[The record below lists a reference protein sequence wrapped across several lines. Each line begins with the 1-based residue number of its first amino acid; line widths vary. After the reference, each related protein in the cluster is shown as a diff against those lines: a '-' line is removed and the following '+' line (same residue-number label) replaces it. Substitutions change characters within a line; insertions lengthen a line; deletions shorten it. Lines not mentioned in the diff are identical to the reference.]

1 MLGILSLFPL
11 GSFTLEEHTAF
22 SWAAHWRGPCS
33 EDLKLYANGFVCDQG
48 CGSSILSQTIIWL
61 QSWLT
66 AWMQIEER
74 LHFSIQRTLPSHSLD
89 QKEKAYLE
97 LFMSMFGA
105 QFMDSH
111 CLSVKARR
119 YRRKI
124 IPKNSPSDHLCFEHR
139 LLTQST
145 YYHLL
150 FRVLR
155 QVLPAFCPRILVDI
169 SDKVDWSVLFLT
181 LMEVYM
187 IFWGFVF
194 WFCLFG
200 ALFLIMEWHL

>member
-1 MLGILSLFPL
+1 MM
-11 GSFTLEEHTAF
+11 
-22 SWAAHWRGPCS
+22 R
-33 EDLKLYANGFVCDQG
+33 D
-48 CGSSILSQTIIWL
+48 SISLSQK
-61 QSWLT
+61 
-66 AWMQIEER
+66 
-74 LHFSIQRTLPSHSLD
+74 TLPSHSLD

-97 LFMSMFGA
+97 LFMSMFGR

-119 YRRKI
+119 YRRKR
-124 IPKNSPSDHLCFEHR
+124 IPKNSLSDHLCFEHW

-150 FRVLR
+150 SSILR
-155 QVLPAFCPRILVDI
+155 QVLLAFCPRILVDI

-181 LMEVYM
+181 LLEVYM

-194 WFCLFG
+194 WFCLSG
-200 ALFLIMEWHL
+200 ALFLIME

>member
-1 MLGILSLFPL
+1 M
-11 GSFTLEEHTAF
+11 
-22 SWAAHWRGPCS
+22 
-33 EDLKLYANGFVCDQG
+33 
-48 CGSSILSQTIIWL
+48 IIWRNTL
-61 QSWLT
+61 LFHEQLIGEVHVVRTWSF
-66 AWMQIEER
+66 MQIALCVTMDVDLLSSVKPSHDCNPGWQLECKLMR
-74 LHFSIQRTLPSHSLD
+74 DSISLSQRTLPSHSLD

-119 YRRKI
+119 YRRKR
-124 IPKNSPSDHLCFEHR
+124 IPKNSLSDHLCFEHW

-150 FRVLR
+150 SRVLR
-155 QVLPAFCPRILVDI
+155 QVLPAFCARILVDI

-181 LMEVYM
+181 LLEVYM

-200 ALFLIMEWHL
+200 ALFLIMEWHF